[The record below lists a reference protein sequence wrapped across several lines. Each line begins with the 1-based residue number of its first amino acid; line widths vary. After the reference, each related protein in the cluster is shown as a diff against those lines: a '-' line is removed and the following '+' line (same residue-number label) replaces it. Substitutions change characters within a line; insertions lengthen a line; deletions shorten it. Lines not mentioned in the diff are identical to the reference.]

1 MATENK
7 SMLILLDLST
17 VLDVIDNEVLL
28 TCLQSLV
35 EMEGDLPQV

>member
-1 MATENK
+1 MAIENK

-28 TCLQSLV
+28 TCLQSRM